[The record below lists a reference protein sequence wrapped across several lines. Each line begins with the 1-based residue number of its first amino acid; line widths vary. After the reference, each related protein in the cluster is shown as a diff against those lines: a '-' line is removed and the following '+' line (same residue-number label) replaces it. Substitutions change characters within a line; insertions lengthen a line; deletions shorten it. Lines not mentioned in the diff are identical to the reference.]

1 MASTKDPNLI
11 ALSPSSLGTFN
22 DCPRCFVIEK
32 ATIQGMKG
40 VPRPRGI
47 FPGLPSGMD
56 SVMKAY
62 HETFRVQKVLP
73 PYLLGQIPG
82 ILYPD
87 VAMLKKLQFWGT
99 GPTYET
105 EHRGKRIL
113 LRGAIDELIR
123 REDNSCST
131 ADFKTKG
138 SEPKDDNRQY
148 YGTQL
153 DCYELMLPSKGF
165 VMSSGIAFLIFV
177 WPESQ
182 TDPDNPLSPFLQFNF
197 KSKVYALEAKP
208 ERAKALL
215 LKAVDAILDFQEG
228 GALPDAG
235 ENCEYCQFVSKRLE
249 FMATAGYVKK
259 AEQ

>member
-22 DCPRCFVIEK
+22 DCPRCFVMEK
-32 ATIQGMKG
+32 ATIPGMKG

-105 EHRGKRIL
+105 EHRGKKIL
-113 LRGAIDELIR
+113 LRGAIDELILR
-123 REDNSCST
+123 DDNSCST

-153 DCYELMLPSKGF
+153 DCYELMLPSKGL

-208 ERAKALL
+208 ERAKAMLL
-215 LKAVDAILDFQEG
+215 QAADLIIDASAGKD
-228 GALPDAG
+228 LPEPG
-235 ENCEYCQFVSKRLE
+235 PNCEYCKYIVNVDAWKVTHALLESK
-249 FMATAGYVKK
+249 K
-259 AEQ
+259 